1 MRDKTVQRIT
11 LYVVAFALL
20 GVLAS
25 GGRSAELEESQVE
38 TFILEVESKPGGLR
52 SALRDSRR
60 QITRLQK
67 ALSREKRDRLGQ
79 DKDYARRVGALEQ
92 DLKRERTHTQALEA
106 ELGQARKDHAR
117 AIDQEKAGH
126 TGLERRVAELEKE
139 LARSTDAIERSTRD
153 LQKRGARIQE
163 LEGAEDQLGAVMR
176 EFEAV
181 VRELDKAKR
190 ARTRTAIDYAK
201 RVEGLEAE
209 LSELRKRTGGRDK
222 PPLAYDRELI
232 DLRKKLEAMTADI
245 EKRDRLVAELRAD
258 IAEKKKR
265 LRELEDAG
273 KAVGRARR
281 DLGAKERELA
291 SVRAEAGKTAAGD
304 KARIGE
310 LTQAHAAEKEKTRE
324 LAREVAA
331 LRKAHGREVDAGEK
345 ERAARIR
352 EAQRASAAVTAA
364 NDRIKALAAQ
374 VAAAD
379 KQLDSL
385 RDAAKMV
392 EKAQAEVAAKERDL
406 LAARAA
412 AGQADAKHAGE
423 VVQLVKA
430 VDAERKKTAALEI
443 VVADLEKARRRDRGA
458 VERATKDLTRRLVKA
473 EKALT
478 VAADR
483 AEEAAAAST
492 KAAGRHAEEK
502 TQLTGV
508 LDQERANVKVLEIA
522 VAELEETRRDERDAA
537 AGSAQDLVRRAEK
550 AEKAL
555 ADAVGRAD
563 KAETKIVAVQKELR
577 EAGDVTKALKRAQA
591 ETAAKARDLADATQ
605 RVAELEKEI
614 ADTRKQLREAGDSAK
629 AIKRAQAETAAKAK
643 DLADATQ
650 RVAELEKE
658 IAGAQKELRASKN
671 AVRTVEKAR
680 ADVVAKE
687 RQLASVQTAAM
698 ELARQHEN
706 ELAQMD
712 KLLKQERL
720 QTRKLGD
727 EVAALKK
734 TQATVSGA
742 QAAQRDKLEQRAVKA
757 EKELLA
763 AGRREQAFEAR
774 LKEQAAELAARE
786 AAIRDLKEPQQQVAK
801 LRSELKEARRDA
813 KVKADELAARCR
825 VADTALDRSREALR
839 ARDKEAAALKRRVTD
854 LQARLKAAEDD
865 YREAAARFTTAMSAG
880 GSARSPVNARR
891 RALTPDDPQVGLAL
905 NEVALMYKAQ
915 RRHADAEPLFKWA
928 TTVFE
933 LSLGRNHLA
942 VSTTL
947 SNLGDL
953 YRDQGDH
960 ARAEPLYR
968 RSLQILEDALGRE
981 NAQVAD
987 ALNSLAFIHKSTGN
1001 VSAAEPLYERAIRIY
1016 EKIYGAEHPH
1026 VAAPI
1031 NNLALLYLARK
1042 EYGRAEVLL
1051 QRALKILQ
1059 ARDQKDERIVNI
1071 LRSLSE
1077 LYQKTGDAKKAMQYR
1092 SRAKQAMYESMRG
1105 R

>member
-1 MRDKTVQRIT
+1 MRDKTVQRVA
-11 LYVVAFALL
+11 LYVVAFALFWGL
-20 GVLAS
+20 TS

-38 TFILEVESKPGGLR
+38 SFILEVESKPGGLR

-60 QITRLQK
+60 EITRLQK
-67 ALSREKRDRLGQ
+67 ALSKEERGRLGQ
-79 DKDYARRVGALEQ
+79 DRDSARRIAALEQ
-92 DLKRERTHTQALEA
+92 DLKKERTHTQALES

-117 AIDQEKAGH
+117 AVDQEKAGH
-126 TGLERRVAELEKE
+126 KGLERRVAELEKE

-176 EFEAV
+176 EFEAT

-190 ARTRTAIDYAK
+190 ARTRTAIGYAK

-209 LSELRKRTGGRDK
+209 LDALRKRAGGRDK
-222 PPLAYDRELI
+222 EPAAYAREIDDLGKRLAE
-232 DLRKKLEAMTADI
+232 MTADI
-245 EKRDRLVAELRAD
+245 EKRDQRIAELQADVAEK
-258 IAEKKKR
+258 EKR
-265 LRELEDAG
+265 LRQLADAG
-273 KAVGRARR
+273 KAVDEARR

-291 SVRAEAGKTAAGD
+291 SVRARAEKTAAED

-310 LTQAHAAEKEKTRE
+310 LTRAHAAEKEKTRALE
-324 LAREVAA
+324 REVMAQ
-331 LRKAHGREVDAGEK
+331 LKAHGREVDAREK

-352 EAQRASAAVTAA
+352 EAKRASTDAAAA
-364 NDRIKALAAQ
+364 DDRIKALAAQ
-374 VAAAD
+374 LATAD
-379 KQLDSL
+379 NQLESL
-385 RDAAKMV
+385 QDAAKMV

-412 AGQADAKHAGE
+412 AGEAEAKHSGE

-443 VVADLEKARRRDRGA
+443 AVADFEKARQRTRGA
-458 VERATKDLTRRLVKA
+458 VERATKDLTRRLAKA

-478 VAADR
+478 AAADQ
-483 AEEAAAAST
+483 AEEAAASAT
-492 KAAGRHAEEK
+492 KAAGRQAEEK
-502 TQLTGV
+502 TQLTAV
-508 LDQERANVKVLEIA
+508 LDQERAKVKVLETA
-522 VAELEETRRDERDAA
+522 VAELEDARRDERDAA
-537 AGSAQDLVRRAEK
+537 AGSAKDLVRRAEK

-563 KAETKIVAVQKELR
+563 KAETKAAALQKELR
-577 EAGDVTKALKRAQA
+577 EAANSTRALKRSQA
-591 ETAAKARDLADATQ
+591 ETAAKAQDLADATQ
-605 RVAELEKEI
+605 RI
-614 ADTRKQLREAGDSAK
+614 G
-629 AIKRAQAETAAKAK
+629 
-643 DLADATQ
+643 
-650 RVAELEKE
+650 ELEKE
-658 IAGAQKELRASKN
+658 IAGAQRELRASKN

-734 TQATVSGA
+734 TPATAGGA

-757 EKELLA
+757 ETELLA
-763 AGRREQAFEAR
+763 AGRKEQALEAR

-813 KVKADELAARCR
+813 KVKADEFAARCR
-825 VADTALDRSREALR
+825 VDATALDRNRETLR
-839 ARDKEAAALKRRVTD
+839 ARDREAAALKRRATD

-933 LSLGRNHLA
+933 LSLGRNHVA

-1016 EKIYGAEHPH
+1016 EKMYGAEHPH

-1077 LYQKTGDAKKAMQYR
+1077 LYQKTGDTKKAMQYR